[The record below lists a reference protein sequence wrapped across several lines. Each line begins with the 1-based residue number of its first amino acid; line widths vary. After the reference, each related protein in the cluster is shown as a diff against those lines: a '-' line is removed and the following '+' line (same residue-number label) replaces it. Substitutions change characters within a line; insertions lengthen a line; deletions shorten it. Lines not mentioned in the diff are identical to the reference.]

1 MPRRDQAVHQR
12 LYSAAQYL
20 LLVGV
25 PSLALVG
32 ILHAGGSLHAP
43 APSVTLASAPGSSS
57 VAPMPNLL
65 LLLVQVALI
74 VACAR
79 LLSRLFRAI
88 HQPQVIG
95 EMVAGLMLGP
105 SLLGWAAP
113 ELSHT
118 LFSPASL
125 GFLSS
130 ISQLG
135 LLVFMFLV
143 GLEMDPKL
151 LHGRG
156 HTVVV
161 TSHVSI
167 IVPFML
173 GALLAYALYPRL
185 SSSEVSFMGFAL
197 FMGAAMSMTAFP
209 VLARILTEKGLLH
222 TRVGA
227 VALACAAVDDVTAW
241 SILAA
246 VVLLICASAASMPL
260 WTTLSGSALYVLA
273 MIFAVRPL
281 LQRFAERFR
290 ADGRLTHDRLAAILV
305 LALVS
310 ALVTEWLGIHA
321 LFGAFLAGAVMPKDT
336 AFVRALA
343 SKLADMTVV
352 LLLPLF
358 FAFTGLRT
366 SIGLISGDLWAVC
379 GIVIAAAVAG
389 KWGGS
394 MVAARI
400 TGMGWREATAV
411 GVLMNTRGLME
422 LVILNV
428 GLDIGVISPT
438 LFAIMVLMA
447 LVTTFM
453 TTPLVGWIYPAHS
466 IRTEQTARGISDSV
480 EPLA

>member
-1 MPRRDQAVHQR
+1 VAPPVRQR
-12 LYSAAQYL
+12 LYAAAQYL

-25 PSLALVG
+25 PGLALLA
-32 ILHAGGSLHAP
+32 ILHAGSSLHAP
-43 APSVTLASAPGSSS
+43 AAAESIASASASSS

-88 HQPQVIG
+88 HQPQVVG

-105 SLLGWAAP
+105 SLLGWVAP

-125 GFLSS
+125 GFLNS

-143 GLEMDPKL
+143 GLELDPKL

-156 HTVVV
+156 QTVVV

-167 IVPFML
+167 IIPFML
-173 GALLAYALYPRL
+173 GALLSYGLYPRL
-185 SSSEVSFMGFAL
+185 SSSDVSFMGFAL

-209 VLARILTEKGLLH
+209 VLARILTEKGLLR

-246 VVLLICASAASMPL
+246 VVLLVRASAASMPL
-260 WTTLSGSALYVLA
+260 WATLGGSALFVLA

-281 LQRFAERFR
+281 LRRFAERFR
-290 ADGRLTHDRLAAILV
+290 SDGRLTHDRLAGVLV

-310 ALVTEWLGIHA
+310 ALMTEWLGIHA
-321 LFGAFLAGAVMPKDT
+321 LFGAFLAGAVMPKET

-343 SKLADMTVV
+343 SKLSDMTVV

-366 SIGLISGDLWAVC
+366 SIGLISGDLWTVC
-379 GIVIAAAVAG
+379 GTVIAAAVAG

-394 MVAARI
+394 MVAARM

-453 TTPLVGWIYPAHS
+453 TTPLVGWIYPAW
-466 IRTEQTARGISDSV
+466 RKMGSDSI
-480 EPLA
+480 